1 MVNITTHN
9 HNFNK
14 MVEKAIVYLVQ
25 AGISTGH
32 NPKPFILHSIRVGL
46 FLFQNN
52 YSQEIVIAG
61 ILHDLLEDTD
71 IRKED
76 IEKEFGMEVS
86 DLVSANTFNIEIIN
100 KYDRD
105 MNMLK
110 RCKDGGKW
118 ALLIKATDILEN
130 SDYYELHQG
139 DELSHRLLLRL
150 KIFLEMSKEELAN
163 EQIWNILNQRFKE
176 FVESSGINP

>member
-1 MVNITTHN
+1 MVSITAHS

-52 YSQEIVIAG
+52 YDQDVVIAG

-71 IRKED
+71 IKEED
-76 IEKEFGMEVS
+76 IEKEFGMEVGK
-86 DLVSANTFNIEIIN
+86 LVAANSFNIEIIN
-100 KYDRD
+100 KYERD
-105 MNMLK
+105 LDMLN

-118 ALLIKATDILEN
+118 ALIIKAADILEN
-130 SDYYELHQG
+130 SDYYQLHQG
-139 DELSHRLLLRL
+139 DEQSHRLLLRL
-150 KIFLEMSKEELAN
+150 KLFLAMSKEELST
-163 EQIWNILNQRFKE
+163 EPIWNILNQRFKE
-176 FVESSGINP
+176 FVESSCINP